1 MTTTTTSTTTPPSR
15 LPGRWLPA
23 LSLLVAGGAA
33 PLGVV
38 AITTDDIGDQ
48 PAQLVVDA
56 PPPVPA
62 DVVEPA
68 TVRDGAAPVPCRGQA
83 RLQVPC
89 FE

>member
-1 MTTTTTSTTTPPSR
+1 MTTTTTTAPSSG

-33 PLGVV
+33 ALGVV
-38 AITTDDIGDQ
+38 AITTDDVSDQ
-48 PAQLVVDA
+48 PAQIVVDA
-56 PPPVPA
+56 PTPVAA

-83 RLQVPC
+83 RLEVPC